1 LPALK
6 VDVRTP
12 VEGSTFVLTEAVDP
26 VRVECAVVGIAYT
39 VSPAGR
45 CATLLPSS
53 QLPPDTEIV
62 PTVLPVFVMFSLVLE
77 VEKVESEFMA
87 IVPNPRVLAVIPQV
101 SEIFSVA
108 ETAPYDRGIMTI
120 GIRND
125 EATAITIN
133 SLLILLSIDYAIYA
147 Q

>member
-1 LPALK
+1 
-6 VDVRTP
+6 
-12 VEGSTFVLTEAVDP
+12 
-26 VRVECAVVGIAYT
+26 
-39 VSPAGR
+39 
-45 CATLLPSS
+45 
-53 QLPPDTEIV
+53 
-62 PTVLPVFVMFSLVLE
+62 MFSLVLE

-125 EATAITIN
+125 EATAITIS